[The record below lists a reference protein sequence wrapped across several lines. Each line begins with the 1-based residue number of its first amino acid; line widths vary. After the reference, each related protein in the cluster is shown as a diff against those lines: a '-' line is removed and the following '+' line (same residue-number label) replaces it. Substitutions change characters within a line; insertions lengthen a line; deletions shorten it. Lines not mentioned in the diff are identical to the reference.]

1 MQVSVLTDLS
11 AVALDLV
18 ECKSY
23 HHQMDQREKQG
34 QALCAWRK
42 EQSLSQKGAG
52 ERLAEHN
59 DEGRTATQTTW
70 AAWERG
76 EKSPDL
82 FFAFALERMTRGR
95 ISAQG
100 WAVARQLA
108 RTESGTDVT
117 AQAAKA
123 S

>member
-1 MQVSVLTDLS
+1 M
-11 AVALDLV
+11 ALDLV
-18 ECKSY
+18 ERKSY
-23 HHQMDQREKQG
+23 HHHMDQRKKQG
-34 QALCAWRK
+34 QALCVWRK
-42 EQSLSQKGAG
+42 EHGLSQKVAG
-52 ERLAEHN
+52 ERLADHN
-59 DEGRTATQTTW
+59 DEARTATQTTW

-76 EKSPDL
+76 EKAPDL

-95 ISAQG
+95 IPAQG

>member
-1 MQVSVLTDLS
+1 M
-11 AVALDLV
+11 ALDLI
-18 ECKSY
+18 ERKSY

-42 EQSLSQKGAG
+42 EQGLSQKVAG
-52 ERLAEHN
+52 ERLAKHN
-59 DEGRTATQTTW
+59 DEERTATQTTW

-95 ISAQG
+95 IQAQG
-100 WAVARQLA
+100 WAVARQLT
-108 RTESGTDVT
+108 RTESGTDVN
-117 AQAAKA
+117 AVASKA